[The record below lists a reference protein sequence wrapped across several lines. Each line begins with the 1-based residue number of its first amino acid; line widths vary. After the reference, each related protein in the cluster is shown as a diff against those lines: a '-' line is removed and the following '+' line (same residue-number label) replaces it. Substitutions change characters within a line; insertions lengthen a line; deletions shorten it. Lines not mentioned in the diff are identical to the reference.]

1 MSFKWD
7 KNLFKMTKNY
17 NPHAC
22 LLKATFVILLV
33 TLFTRCKKDEI
44 AQTDAMETTKESL
57 SSKQLN
63 RNTLLAIKGIT
74 KKSFYLEDALP
85 DGYVTDGTKDYTSAI
100 QKVLDQYDDIVFP
113 AFPLLVNDKGLEI
126 RSNKSIVFLKGSE
139 IRLRPSKLATYDIIS
154 LEGAKNVTLYDP
166 VVIGDRY
173 EHLGKGGEA
182 GVGIAIRGSSDITLH
197 NPNVRECWGDGIY
210 IGQVDKKGYCKNITI
225 DNAFLK
231 RNRRD
236 GISIIS
242 VDGLRL
248 ISPYA
253 GYSDGTAPWC
263 GINFEA
269 NNPSCVMNDI
279 VVSDPV
285 TVKNEG
291 NGIQMGVMRMLGQ
304 GDKSIDIT
312 IINHK
317 DFDSRLCAFKAACT
331 ARNAAKDGI
340 MTGTINVINPTWEAP
355 RSGFPLY
362 FSTNQPGINLS
373 IESPKVIDASG
384 VSLSDDVF
392 MGLINRGTVGLGKLK
407 VKNSK

>member
-1 MSFKWD
+1 MRLKTYLDMNKIYKS
-7 KNLFKMTKNY
+7 
-17 NPHAC
+17 HAK
-22 LLKATFVILLV
+22 LLRASLVILIV
-33 TLFTRCKKDEI
+33 TFFAGCKKEEI
-44 AQTDAMETTKESL
+44 FKHYSNEATNGTIST
-57 SSKQLN
+57 KQLK
-63 RNTLLAIKGIT
+63 RNMLLSVKGVT
-74 KKSFYLEDALP
+74 QESYYLEDALP
-85 DGYVTDGTKDYTSAI
+85 EEYVTDGTKDYTSVI
-100 QKVLDQYDDIVFP
+100 QKVLDKYDDIVFP
-113 AFPLLVNDKGLEI
+113 GFPLLVNDKGLVI

-139 IRLRPSKLATYDIIS
+139 IRLKPTKLATYDIIN
-154 LEGAKNVTLYDP
+154 LKGAKNVTLYDP

-173 EHLGKGGEA
+173 KHLGEGGEA
-182 GVGIAIRGSSDITLH
+182 GVGIGIRGSSDITLH

-210 IGQVDKKGYCKNITI
+210 IGQVNNKGYCKNITI
-225 DNAFLK
+225 DNAYLK

-269 NNPSCVMNDI
+269 NNTACVMNDI

-291 NGIQMGVMRMLGQ
+291 SGIQMGFRRMLGE
-304 GDKSIDIT
+304 GDKSIDVT
-312 IINHK
+312 IINHR
-317 DFDSRLCAFKAACT
+317 DFDSQKTSFKAACFAQT
-331 ARNAAKDGI
+331 PAEDGI

-362 FSTNQPGINLS
+362 FSTNQPGINLL
-373 IESPKVIDASG
+373 IEYPKVIDASG
-384 VSLSDDVF
+384 VSLSDDVY

-407 VKNSK
+407 VKNGK